1 MVDGVENETEKDGTK
16 QVNDY
21 INTELQ
27 NLFLFWSKVVTLD
40 EAEYT

>member
-1 MVDGVENETEKDGTK
+1 MDGAEKEIEMGGKK